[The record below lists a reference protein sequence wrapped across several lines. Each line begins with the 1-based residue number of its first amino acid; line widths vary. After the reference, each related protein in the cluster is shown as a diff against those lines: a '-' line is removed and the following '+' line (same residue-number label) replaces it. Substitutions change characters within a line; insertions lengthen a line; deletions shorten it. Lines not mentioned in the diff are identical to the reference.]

1 MKKIIALCLALLC
14 VFSLFGCGGN
24 LPEDSVLI
32 AEAEVLLKKSLVF
45 NQLFFEQ
52 GISQKADGLVDGDYK
67 EADTAALS
75 ALGFVKLSDIKASM
89 HTVFSDAATEDFFR
103 YAVDKRTNGTTLLK
117 PAYCYDY
124 YKTNE
129 QNPDDKVFMCIM
141 VSNQGVHQQT
151 DPFTYDYSTLEV
163 VKDKKEATSATLK
176 IIATITDSET
186 GMVQTRQVT
195 FRLVLE
201 EEGWQLDNLTC
212 LSYKE
217 QQNQLEGLDEI
228 LKKD

>member
-1 MKKIIALCLALLC
+1 MKKIIAFCLACLC
-14 VFSLFGCGGN
+14 AFSLFGCGAD
-24 LPEDSVLI
+24 LPEDSLLTQ
-32 AEAEVLLKKSLVF
+32 EAKVLLEKSLVF

-52 GISQKADGLVDGDYK
+52 GIPQKADGLVDGDYR
-67 EADTAALS
+67 EADSTALS
-75 ALGFVKLSDIKASM
+75 ALGFAKLSDIKAYM
-89 HTVFSDAATEDFFR
+89 HTVFSDAATADFFR
-103 YAVDKRTNGTTLLK
+103 YAVDKRTNGTVLLK

-129 QNPDDKVFMCIM
+129 QNPEDKVFVCLM

-151 DPFTYDYSTLEV
+151 DPFTYDFSTLEV

-176 IIATITDSET
+176 ITATITDSET
-186 GMVQTRQVT
+186 GAVQTRQVT